1 MVPRM
6 RVPAPH
12 LLARDLYV
20 GGPRLEGGNKGTS
33 EWLIATVILLFS
45 GTNLVNSQQI
55 AFEGCR
61 HTIYPLDKIQSIY
74 KHPLRA
80 YYAQPTVLKK

>member
-6 RVPAPH
+6 RVPAPY

-33 EWLIATVILLFS
+33 EWLIATMILLFS
-45 GTNLVNSQQI
+45 GTNLVN
-55 AFEGCR
+55 R
-61 HTIYPLDKIQSIY
+61 
-74 KHPLRA
+74 
-80 YYAQPTVLKK
+80 